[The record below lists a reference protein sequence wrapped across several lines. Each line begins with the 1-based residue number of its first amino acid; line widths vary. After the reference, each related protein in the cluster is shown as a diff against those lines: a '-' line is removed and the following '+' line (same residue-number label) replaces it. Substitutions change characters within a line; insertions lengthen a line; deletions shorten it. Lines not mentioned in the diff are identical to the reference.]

1 MIDISN
7 WLNGLRSTIKFFLYK
22 ILDNI
27 NRGSTSLLSKIFNIT
42 FIFVIILISAAGM
55 VIDNLNS
62 EIFENVFI
70 SFTYTPLY
78 YLIYIVFTF
87 FHCLIV
93 FKTDFFS
100 NESKTMMYFGGGA
113 AFVISCALM
122 IFNSFTRN
130 IHTEYEEDDSIKT
143 K

>member
-1 MIDISN
+1 
-7 WLNGLRSTIKFFLYK
+7 
-22 ILDNI
+22 
-27 NRGSTSLLSKIFNIT
+27 
-42 FIFVIILISAAGM
+42 M

-78 YLIYIVFTF
+78 YLIYMVFTF

-100 NESKTMMYFGGGA
+100 NESKTMMYFGGAA

-130 IHTEYEEDDSIKT
+130 THTEYEEDDSLKT
-143 K
+143 KYN